1 MAWLARIC
9 EAGGEMQRR
18 CEGASA
24 REEKETATVRR
35 RKRRRELTRIVAGTR
50 DRQTRWLEIPP

>member
-24 REEKETATVRR
+24 TARRR
-35 RKRRRELTRIVAGTR
+35 RKRRRELTRIVVGTR